1 MSDHHSVAARPGRP
15 PAGGWPTWWVIF
27 WSEFRSLWLGGKA
40 LHLILIYT
48 VLLGLYSFLFASNAE
63 LSLLTRGEL
72 MFEVVKAS
80 IAFSLFITL
89 IIGAE
94 SLSGERERGTL
105 EALLLTP
112 TSRRQIVLGK
122 LLAALSPWPVAL
134 GISIPYWVVLAKG
147 DPVLVPALIWSLP
160 LGALLAVALAGLGM
174 LVSMWCSTNRTSM
187 LVSIGLYLLLLLPT
201 HLARPGK
208 VVTAAEIK
216 RVAVLQTVNPFDAFS
231 VFLAEVIVH
240 NGDPGQARSLLVM
253 PTVFLVVVIALLFL
267 STGPALRLHMAPPG
281 AWLRAFRGSRQRDG
295 RLVVTGK

>member
-1 MSDHHSVAARPGRP
+1 MSDHDSVTARLTGP
-15 PAGGWPTWWVIF
+15 PAAGGPTWWVIF
-27 WSEFRSLWLGGKA
+27 WSELRGLWLGGKA
-40 LHLILIYT
+40 LHLILIYS

-94 SLSGERERGTL
+94 SISGERERATL

-112 TSRRQIVLGK
+112 TSRRQIVVGK
-122 LLAALSPWPVAL
+122 FLAALSPWPVAL
-134 GISIPYWVVLAKG
+134 AMSIPYWVVLAKG
-147 DPVLVPALIWSLP
+147 DPVLGPALVWSLP
-160 LGALLAVALAGLGM
+160 LGGLLAVALAGLGM
-174 LVSMWCSTNRTSM
+174 LVSMWCNTNRTSM

-216 RVAVLQTVNPFDAFS
+216 RVALLQSVNPFDATS
-231 VFLAEVIVH
+231 TFLAEVIVH
-240 NGDPGQARSLLVM
+240 NAAPEQVRFLLVM
-253 PTVFLVVVIALLFL
+253 PAVFLLLIL
-267 STGPALRLHMAPPG
+267 VLLLLLAGPALRLQVGPAG
-281 AWLRAFRGSRQRDG
+281 GLRALWGG
-295 RLVVTGK
+295 RRRVAALSVTAKT

>member
-1 MSDHHSVAARPGRP
+1 MSGRDHESLTGR
-15 PAGGWPTWWVIF
+15 PAGGAPTWWVIF
-27 WSEFRSLWLGGKA
+27 WSEFRGLWLGGKA
-40 LHLILIYT
+40 LHLILIYS

-94 SLSGERERGTL
+94 SISGERERATL

-122 LLAALSPWPVAL
+122 FFAALSPWPVAL
-134 GISIPYWVVLAKG
+134 AMSMPYWVVLAKG
-147 DPVLVPALIWSLP
+147 DPVLGPALVWSLP
-160 LGALLAVALAGLGM
+160 LGGLLAVALAGIGM
-174 LVSMWCSTNRTSM
+174 LASMWCNTNRTSM
-187 LVSIGLYLLLLLPT
+187 LISIGVYLLLLLPT

-216 RVAVLQTVNPFDAFS
+216 RVALLQSVNPFDSISA
-231 VFLAEVIVH
+231 FLAEVIVH
-240 NGDPGQARSLLVM
+240 NAAPAKVRFLLAM
-253 PTVFLVVVIALLFL
+253 PAVFLGVVLLLLFL
-267 STGPALRLHMAPPG
+267 LAGPALRLQRGPAANLRTWWGGRRRG
-281 AWLRAFRGSRQRDG
+281 AGLPVRARPAA
-295 RLVVTGK
+295 